1 MSRARFRFLRMLLP
15 SGNSRVSLT
24 LNSLI
29 RALFRR
35 VFFRELFRRD
45 FYRALFRGGF
55 FCALFRRGFSR
66 GLFCRGSFR
75 ALFCRGFFRALFSRD
90 FFRALFRRAFP
101 CALSVRC
108 FAGAFSVHSFAGL
121 FSVRCFPG
129 AFSVRSFKLEF
140 WLMASFEWID
150 MLDASFLNFF
160 SIIARV
166 LDQCWA
172 SLRGNKHTRDWI
184 NWNWD
189 DQKKR
194 PEAWHRIKSYQK
206 RIFRFNQ
213 ILLQLFLHNCL
224 ENQIPFKHM
233 TNMPMMRINWSL
245 RYNVIYQPCF
255 FHPSRITARWKRTE
269 TPLVS
274 TKVTL
279 VVGPEQHSNPVLL
292 SSVSH
297 TRNDSKGA
305 CVRPEL
311 FRFFSSNR
319 FLKVSVD

>member
-1 MSRARFRFLRMLLP
+1 MRCSA
-15 SGNSRVSLT
+15 G
-24 LNSLI
+24 
-29 RALFRR
+29 A
-35 VFFRELFRRD
+35 FFRALFRRD
-45 FYRALFRGGF
+45 FYRALFRGDF

-75 ALFCRGFFRALFSRD
+75 ALSWRGFFRALFRRG
-90 FFRALFRRAFP
+90 FFGALIQTRVLTHRIVWMNWY
-101 CALSVRC
+101 VRC
-108 FAGAFSVHSFAGL
+108 L
-121 FSVRCFPG
+121 FF
-129 AFSVRSFKLEF
+129 EF
-140 WLMASFEWID
+140 
-150 MLDASFLNFF
+150 FLNYYESSR
-160 SIIARV
+160 SILSKCKRK
-166 LDQCWA
+166 
-172 SLRGNKHTRDWI
+172 STYLRLSQLKLKSS
-184 NWNWD
+184 
-189 DQKKR
+189 KKR

-206 RIFRFNQ
+206 RIIRFNQ
-213 ILLQLFLHNCL
+213 ILLQFFLHNCL

-233 TNMPMMRINWSL
+233 TNMSMIRIKRSL